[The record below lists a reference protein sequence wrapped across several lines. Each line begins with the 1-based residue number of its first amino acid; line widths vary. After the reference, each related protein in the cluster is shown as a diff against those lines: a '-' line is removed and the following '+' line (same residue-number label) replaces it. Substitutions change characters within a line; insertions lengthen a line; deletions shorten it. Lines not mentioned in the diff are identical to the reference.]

1 MHIPRCHAAAA
12 GRGAVLSC
20 ISLQG
25 CWHMAPCPLVDMRNI
40 SGPAKSIGGC
50 IGMFLFKSVEKNC
63 KFEKKKK
70 KLKSE
75 PDVGFYPVT
84 NPPRQHREQ
93 RVHNLSWTKGKH
105 PPLTDDSL
113 WHQTTM
119 WLQTQIHSPVWI
131 KTFCTENQ
139 NGRTFTR
146 WVAHLLGPDSRRHP
160 CVLLQRT
167 PRIVIR
173 GGAPLEAQ
181 RQLPHLSPNARL
193 HLQAPWCRTL
203 QVHCTRAL
211 RIEEGRGF

>member
-50 IGMFLFKSVEKNC
+50 IGMFLFKSVEKIANL
-63 KFEKKKK
+63 KKKK
-70 KLKSE
+70 RKNQNTSQML
-75 PDVGFYPVT
+75 DFYPVT

-93 RVHNLSWTKGKH
+93 RVRNLSWTKGKH

-119 WLQTQIHSPVWI
+119 WLADTDSSSCV
-131 KTFCTENQ
+131 NQ
-139 NGRTFTR
+139 NVLHGTPE
-146 WVAHLLGPDSRRHP
+146 WKEEVPHLLGPDSRRHP
-160 CVLLQRT
+160 RVLLQRT

-181 RQLPHLSPNARL
+181 RQLPHLPPNARL

-203 QVHCTRAL
+203 QVHGTRAL
-211 RIEEGRGF
+211 RREEGRWF